1 MPPPNRDV
9 LRGLPPNPRAS
20 FGSTTVRTNFYR
32 EELRKHWDC
41 LEQQR
46 EYYSDFYREEL
57 RKHWDCLEQQREY
70 YSEKAIDDVEAALT
84 RLMSQVEQLC
94 ARKDGDQL
102 VGRLLRK
109 IDGVSRLS
117 AWSDSKKSH

>member
-1 MPPPNRDV
+1 MRGFPPKR
-9 LRGLPPNPRAS
+9 RAS
-20 FGSTTVRTNFYR
+20 FGSATVRTNFYR
-32 EELRKHWDC
+32 EELLKHWDC
-41 LEQQR
+41 LKQQR
-46 EYYSDFYREEL
+46 E
-57 RKHWDCLEQQREY
+57 C

-102 VGRLLRK
+102 VSRLLRK